1 MSGGEIAGLIFA
13 AGFALL
19 VLFTGYPLIKL
30 GKVLDES
37 ARAVEAMNEELT
49 PLVAE
54 ARVTLIEANKQ
65 LKRIDHITED
75 IEQISANA
83 SSLFAI
89 FTTSVGGP
97 IGKIA
102 ALINTFAGGFMRRK
116 KP

>member
-13 AGFALL
+13 SGFALL

-37 ARAVEAMNEELT
+37 ARAVEAMNEELA

-54 ARVTLIEANKQ
+54 ARVTLVEANKQ
-65 LKRIDHITED
+65 LKRIDHITQD
-75 IEQISANA
+75 VEQITANA
-83 SSLFAI
+83 NSLFAI

-97 IGKIA
+97 IGKLA
-102 ALINTFAGGFMRRK
+102 ALVNTFSAGFMRRK